1 MQLLIECG
9 HFSPGVLQIQ
19 QNNSMKQIQ
28 ELIQCI
34 SDSSNLENL
43 SKINHFYIIRTLWA
57 LPRLGYTYKSDLKQ
71 SSILLQ
77 WNCHLVDNLISFL
90 LVHSFISFI
99 NILESIKYSYSCRM
113 GSYYEI
119 TR

>member
-19 QNNSMKQIQ
+19 HNNSMKQIQ

-77 WNCHLVDNLISFL
+77 WNCQLVDNLLSVL
-90 LVHSFISFI
+90 LVHSFLSFTYI
-99 NILESIKYSYSCRM
+99 IESINNSYSSRM
-113 GSYYEI
+113 DSYYEI
-119 TR
+119 IR